1 MICIFRFLSRD
12 DADTHRTRKRAHPQ
26 RRPGA
31 SGRYDAHRTRTAHDR
46 GRRRQRS
53 LNVLSALSS
62 LHSMGTTIPQ
72 SLAGEI
78 DRLAALFEDTAAQDR
93 FVRDIAAHIRA
104 ALEIDMVAIFVH
116 DAASRSLVF
125 RAGVDPDGIWDH
137 AHCKTS
143 EGGRHFSIETS
154 VVGRAFSES
163 RVVRWKKEG
172 DEGAAGADS
181 VGPSGT
187 IGSKLVVPMARGTQ
201 QVAVLVLADRR
212 LDTFD
217 ELSDFEVMRLATR
230 FGDLLEDGSV
240 LVDSLARSEATHR
253 EVKGQ
258 RASGGATTGAALLFW
273 SAHEADAVSDA
284 SIESTE
290 RELAKF
296 DAALEISLAQLTE
309 LADGET
315 SGLSEVGSLI
325 FGAHLLMLR
334 DRSFT
339 GRMRERIGEGT
350 GAAAAIRHVVEYY
363 ADRFSAMSEA
373 RIAEKAHDVRDLG
386 YRLVTNLDAPGG
398 RHFSWSGRIALARHI
413 YPSELARLAA
423 EGVAGVVL
431 YGATVTAHI
440 SILASSLGIPV
451 LITDD
456 RSLLKIRDGA
466 SLILDAD
473 GASLLIDPPD
483 AVREEWEH
491 RIARRVEAP
500 RALHIRGKTSDD
512 HRVMIAANVNIVKD
526 AIEARGQ
533 GAEGIGLYR
542 SEFPFILKND
552 FISEEQQYRIYRSI
566 VMSHR
571 GKPVDLRTADL
582 GGDKLMQGR
591 GDREDNPFLGV
602 RGIRF
607 SLANREMFGEQL
619 RAMLRAGH
627 DADLGIMVPMVS
639 GVEELLDA
647 KEEIRRAA
655 AQLAAR
661 GVAHNPNP
669 RVGAMIELPSAALAS
684 AELAAE
690 ADFLSIGTNDLTMYL
705 LAVDRTN
712 EHLGHLYRTYH
723 PSVLRS
729 ISFIVEEALGVDDGS
744 TMISVCGDAASDPV
758 LMLFFVGIGIRKL
771 SVAPPRIENTKRR
784 LAGYTLDDARR
795 VAGELLSIRRIQEM
809 DAYLAAWKPDE
820 SRESLPESLI
830 SIASPAT
837 R

>member
-1 MICIFRFLSRD
+1 M
-12 DADTHRTRKRAHPQ
+12 
-26 RRPGA
+26 GA
-31 SGRYDAHRTRTAHDR
+31 
-46 GRRRQRS
+46 
-53 LNVLSALSS
+53 
-62 LHSMGTTIPQ
+62 TIPQ
-72 SLAGEI
+72 SLAGDI
-78 DRLAALFEDTAAQDR
+78 DRLAALFEDTEAQDQ
-93 FVRDIAAHIRA
+93 FVRDIASHIRN
-104 ALEIDMVAIFVH
+104 ALEIDLVAIFVH
-116 DAASRSLVF
+116 DAESGSLVF
-125 RAGVDPDGIWDH
+125 RAGADPDGIWDR

-143 EGGRHFSIETS
+143 EGGRHFSIERS

-163 RVVRWKKEG
+163 RVVRWTAEG
-172 DEGAAGADS
+172 DEQASESDA
-181 VGPSGT
+181 
-187 IGSKLVVPMARGTQ
+187 IGSKLIVPMARGTQ

-212 LDTFD
+212 RDTFD
-217 ELSDFEVMRLATR
+217 ELSDLEVMRLASR
-230 FGDLLEDGSV
+230 FGDLLEDGSL
-240 LVDSLARSEATHR
+240 LVGSLSRSETVQR

-258 RASGGATTGAALLFW
+258 RASGGATIGSALLFW
-273 SAHEADAVSDA
+273 SAHDVDATPHA
-284 SIESTE
+284 EIESAE
-290 RELAKF
+290 AELAKF
-296 DAALEISLAQLTE
+296 DAALELSLAQLTD
-309 LADGET
+309 LADGEA

-339 GRMRERIGEGT
+339 GRMRERITEGS
-350 GAAAAIRHVVEYY
+350 AAVAAIRHVVEYY
-363 ADRFSAMSEA
+363 ADRFSAMSEV

-386 YRLVTNLDAPGG
+386 YRLVTNLDASGG
-398 RHFSWSGRIALARHI
+398 RSFSWSGRIALARHI
-413 YPSELARLAA
+413 YPSELARLTA

-466 SLILDAD
+466 LLILDAD

-483 AVREEWEH
+483 ALREEWEH
-491 RIARRVEAP
+491 RIARRLTAP

-512 HRVMIAANVNIVKD
+512 HHVMIAANVNIVKD

-552 FISEEQQYRIYRSI
+552 FISEEQQYHIYRSV

-591 GDREDNPFLGV
+591 VDREDNPFLGV

-627 DADLGIMVPMVS
+627 GADLGIMIPMVS

-661 GVAHNPNP
+661 GVAHNTRP

-729 ISFIVEEALGVDDGS
+729 LKFIVDEARGVGDDS
-744 TMISVCGDAASDPV
+744 AMISVCGDAAADPL

-771 SVAPPRIENTKRR
+771 SVAPPRIESLKRR

-795 VAGELLSIRRIQEM
+795 VADELLSIRRIPEM
-809 DAYLAAWKPDE
+809 DAYLATWNAEEP
-820 SRESLPESLI
+820 RESLPESLI
-830 SIASPAT
+830 SVTAQAIG
-837 R
+837 